1 MIKCTVSAN
10 KSLTKGREHEFWP
23 SLSFLHFRVT
33 HFNHRIKNY
42 FSCKTTIGL
51 DSKKKK
57 KRHSTSISPATF
69 FKKQINTPAGFK
81 TRTNSCIPMIPI
93 VTGIFQTLG
102 LTLRMVFPS
111 RGVTVLAAR
120 IQNGTALYLLQY
132 ILDLCSLVL
141 IKKETPNEHK

>member
-57 KRHSTSISPATF
+57 KRHSTSISPAS
-69 FKKQINTPAGFK
+69 FKIKFK
-81 TRTNSCIPMIPI
+81 FSTWTESCSPMIHGDGHTL
-93 VTGIFQTLG
+93 VTGIIQ
-102 LTLRMVFPS
+102 LTLRITLAIDFPCS
-111 RGVTVLAAR
+111 RRITFRTASIRNGVAF
-120 IQNGTALYLLQY
+120 AL
-132 ILDLCSLVL
+132 
-141 IKKETPNEHK
+141 